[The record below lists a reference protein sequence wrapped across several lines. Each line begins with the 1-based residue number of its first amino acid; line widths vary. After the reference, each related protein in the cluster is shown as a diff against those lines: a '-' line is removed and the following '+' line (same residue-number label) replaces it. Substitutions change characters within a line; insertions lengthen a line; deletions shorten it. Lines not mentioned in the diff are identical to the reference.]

1 MLVADE
7 SFVRLMNQM
16 KALNAFTTSQS
27 NMLARGLRLEY
38 KDFII
43 NLSTVTQS
51 QTAKGVI
58 LEVNFPL
65 ES

>member
-7 SFVRLMNQM
+7 TFVRLMNQM
-16 KALNAFTTSQS
+16 KCLNAFATSQS
-27 NMLARGLRLEY
+27 NMIARGSRLEY
-38 KDFII
+38 QDFII

-58 LEVNFPL
+58 LEVKFSL
-65 ES
+65 